1 MSADALA
8 DLDDWLK
15 SAVAALAPAARKRLL
30 RDIARDLRKRNQARI
45 TRQVAPDGEKWKPR
59 KKSPRG
65 KVRTA
70 ARMLIGLRA
79 ARRMRVKVKAD
90 GAEIGYEGRTA
101 RIAAVHQFGGMDAV
115 AEGGPRV
122 RYPARPVLGISVGD
136 REWIRTE
143 VIERLLKRL

>member
-1 MSADALA
+1 MSVDAFA

-15 SAVAALAPAARKRLL
+15 SAVAALAPAARKTLL

-70 ARMLIGLRA
+70 AKMLIGLRA
-79 ARRMRVKVKAD
+79 ARRMRLKVKAD

-101 RIAAVHQFGGMDAV
+101 RIAAVHQFGGLDAV

-122 RYPARPVLGISVGD
+122 RYPARPVLGISADD
-136 REWIRTE
+136 RRIIANLL
-143 VIERLLKRL
+143 VERWF